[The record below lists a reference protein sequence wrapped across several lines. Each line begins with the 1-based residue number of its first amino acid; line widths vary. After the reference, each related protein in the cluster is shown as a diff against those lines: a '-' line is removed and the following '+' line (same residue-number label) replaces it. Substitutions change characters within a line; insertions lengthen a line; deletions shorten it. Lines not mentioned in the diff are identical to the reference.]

1 MSPTTDLSSLRLRQR
16 SGDPTTVRIAP
27 VKVTFNHLCDR
38 GDYILLERKI
48 ALVTGGGS
56 GIGRATALRLARDG
70 AAVAVLGRTA
80 ATIEETV
87 AMITA
92 AGGRALACVA
102 DATVKEDIDATVGEV
117 HAELGPVSILVN
129 NAGKSPFSPF
139 LEIDQEAF
147 EDVLRANVIGP
158 FLCSQAVL
166 PYMLASKWGRI
177 VNITSSITQDGLGTM
192 AHYAASK
199 SGLVG
204 LTKAMA
210 MEFAGSGVTVN
221 HIPVFFVETPMLHA
235 APLDLAAIAATTP
248 AKRWGRAEEVAAA
261 CAYLVSDD
269 AGYVSGQPLSLNG
282 GRYLP

>member
-1 MSPTTDLSSLRLRQR
+1 MLFSKAAL
-16 SGDPTTVRIAP
+16 
-27 VKVTFNHLCDR
+27 NR
-38 GDYILLERKI
+38 GDCMLLEGKN

-70 AAVAVLGRTA
+70 ATVAVWGRTA
-80 ATIEETV
+80 ASLDETV
-87 AMITA
+87 AMIA
-92 AGGRALACVA
+92 SAGGKSLACVA
-102 DATVKEDIDATVGEV
+102 DATVKVDIDTALTKVR
-117 HAELGPVSILVN
+117 AELGPVSILIN

-147 EDVLRANVIGP
+147 EDVLRANLIGP

-166 PYMLASKWGRI
+166 PDMLAAKWGRI
-177 VNITSSITQDGLGTM
+177 VNITSSITQDGVGTM

-210 MEFAGSGVTVN
+210 MEFAGTGITVN
-221 HIPVFFVETPMLHA
+221 HIPVFLVETPMLHA
-235 APLDLAAIAATTP
+235 APLNLEAIAATAP

-269 AGYVSGQPLSLNG
+269 AGYVTGQPLSLNG